1 MKKVWSIR
9 PVATVILMSAL
20 VFELAPGARELY
32 AQADQSSQATT
43 QSLLDKAHA
52 LEVRGRMDMA
62 AQTWQQ
68 VLLADPNNT
77 TALAGLARS
86 AKLSGNATL
95 AGTYLDRLRAIS
107 PNDPNIARIENMGS
121 QQNQQAQ
128 LAQAGKLAQAG
139 QYSQAMV
146 IYRQVFG
153 STPQAG
159 DWALA
164 YYETE
169 SATDDGRAHAI
180 AGLRGLM
187 EKNPSDSRYQIA
199 LGRILTYNP
208 KTREEG
214 RKLLEKHPN
223 DPQATAALQQSLL

>member
-1 MKKVWSIR
+1 
-9 PVATVILMSAL
+9 
-20 VFELAPGARELY
+20 
-32 AQADQSSQATT
+32 
-43 QSLLDKAHA
+43 
-52 LEVRGRMDMA
+52 MA
-62 AQTWQQ
+62 
-68 VLLADPNNT
+68 
-77 TALAGLARS
+77 
-86 AKLSGNATL
+86 
-95 AGTYLDRLRAIS
+95 
-107 PNDPNIARIENMGS
+107 
-121 QQNQQAQ
+121 
-128 LAQAGKLAQAG
+128 
-139 QYSQAMV
+139 

-153 STPQAG
+153 NTPPAG

-187 EKNPSDSRYQIA
+187 EKYPSDSRYQIA

-223 DPQATAALQQSLL
+223 DPQAAAALRQSLVWDSANPASAAEIRAYLSEA

>member
-1 MKKVWSIR
+1 MKSFRSIR
-9 PVATVILMSAL
+9 LVATGTVLGAL
-20 VFELAPGARELY
+20 LFAPVMVQLY
-32 AQADQSSQATT
+32 AQADLNAQSAT

-68 VLLADPNNT
+68 VLLSDPNNT

-139 QYSQAMV
+139 Q
-146 IYRQVFG
+146 
-153 STPQAG
+153 
-159 DWALA
+159 
-164 YYETE
+164 
-169 SATDDGRAHAI
+169 
-180 AGLRGLM
+180 
-187 EKNPSDSRYQIA
+187 
-199 LGRILTYNP
+199 
-208 KTREEG
+208 
-214 RKLLEKHPN
+214 
-223 DPQATAALQQSLL
+223 